1 MPSRPPGRIQSV
13 LSSPG
18 PITIITSGKSNGNDH
33 WAALRLA
40 HVLQLYH
47 RLDSEIIAEDEAHT
61 RTTCDT
67 WRNGNIISI
76 GPPRSPYAKGIL
88 GQRRT
93 SVRSIDSTIH
103 LGTRK
108 FQKPGQGLFMFHD
121 DIFLI
126 FSIVMHYSHYVFTPS
141 PNAD

>member
-1 MPSRPPGRIQSV
+1 MASRPPGRIQSI

-18 PITIITSGKSNGNDH
+18 PVTIITSGQSNGNDH

-61 RTTCDT
+61 RTASDS
-67 WRNGNIISI
+67 WRNGNIIFI
-76 GPPRSPYAKGIL
+76 GPPRSPFAKGIL

-93 SVRSIDSTIH
+93 SVRTIDATIH
-103 LGTRK
+103 IGTRK
-108 FQKPGQGLFMFHD
+108 FQKPGQGSFVFHG
-121 DIFLI
+121 DIFLTS
-126 FSIVMHYSHYVFTPS
+126 SIVIHYSRYVFTPS
-141 PNAD
+141 PNTD